1 MSSPTVSLEGL
12 IITLVADSYEQLYV
26 ATFNVPGAYFHS
38 KIPKEKKIILKLW
51 GNFVDIMRELN
62 PKRLSSVVVENGYK
76 VFYIQILRV
85 IYV

>member
-1 MSSPTVSLEGL
+1 M
-12 IITLVADSYEQLYV
+12 
-26 ATFNVPGAYFHS
+26 
-38 KIPKEKKIILKLW
+38 W

-85 IYV
+85 IYVWIESS